1 MGSVISYT
9 KSDFKVHVF
18 TGDKKNAGTD
28 ANVTIILHGEAGD
41 FTEEIILDRFLKNDF
56 ERGKKNT
63 FRVPHS
69 KGEASTLGKI
79 AKIELW
85 RDVDG
90 VSSDWFVDKVLVENA
105 VTRDIFIF
113 PLFRWIK
120 AGLHYMIN
128 HLDTSLPQFDEH
140 HKQRKMELED
150 KQETYEYEQK
160 SPCLPMQI
168 KKMPATEQFSFDY
181 LWDIVKTKA
190 ELLAVSKCVQLTA
203 GKWKNLAD
211 IKNMFR
217 KKFFHLPKGADGWRD
232 DFYFGRQRIA
242 SANNSLIKLC
252 TAIPDKL
259 AVTEEML
266 KPLLEGNTLESLLKE
281 KRLFI
286 CDLEILEGLSCKP
299 GFTVCVPIALF
310 MVDNDNQLRP
320 LAIQLFQKPS
330 PDNPVFLPTDNLNTW
345 TFAKMWYNNA
355 DASYH
360 QSLTHLGLTH
370 LLMEGVTV
378 ATHRNLSQSHP
389 VFKFLAPHFLYLI
402 AINTRGLDL
411 LIAEGGWVDKVMN
424 TGVKGM
430 FELIKRGIDSWHLDV
445 DGTLP
450 EDLKRRGL
458 DDPSVLPGY
467 HFRDDAILLYHAINK
482 YASKYV
488 ALYYD
493 TPEKINGDW
502 ELQNWGTELA
512 LSREQGGVGL
522 LGIPNDGTFKTNDDI
537 SKVLTCIVYT
547 CSVSHASTNFP
558 QYEEYAFTPNYP
570 GMMRGEPP
578 KSKDPVEEDRILAS
592 LPDKPTT
599 LDIMVVTKILSGR
612 GTKNLGDFEVQYVF
626 DPKAMVIV
634 DEFRLELRQIS
645 KTIKERNESRNPP
658 YIYLDPEI
666 VPNSISI

>member
-1 MGSVISYT
+1 MGACFSRIR
-9 KSDFKVHVF
+9 SDYVVYVR
-18 TGDKKNAGTD
+18 TGDRRNAGTD
-28 ANVTIILHGEAGD
+28 ANVTIILHDDVGHSTGEI
-41 FTEEIILDRFLKNDF
+41 TLDNFLRNDF
-56 ERGKKNT
+56 ERGKQDK
-63 FRVPHS
+63 FDVPRS
-69 KGEASTLGKI
+69 KLRPLGKI
-79 AKIELW
+79 TKIEFW
-85 RDVDG
+85 RDDAG
-90 VSSDWFVDKVLVENA
+90 IGSDWYVERILVENRL
-105 VTRDIFIF
+105 TNDIFVF
-113 PLFRWIK
+113 PIFRWIK
-120 AGLHYMIN
+120 AGYHYMIK
-128 HLDTSLPQFDEH
+128 HLDTSLPQSDDYHE
-140 HKQRKMELED
+140 QRKMELED
-150 KQETYEYEQK
+150 KRKIYKYAQK
-160 SPCLPMQI
+160 APGMPVQI
-168 KKMPATEQFSFDY
+168 SKMPPDEQFSFDY
-181 LWDIVKTKA
+181 KWDIVTTKVQ
-190 ELLAVSKCVQLTA
+190 LLATSKIVKLTA
-203 GKWKNLAD
+203 GEWESLAHLKN
-211 IKNMFR
+211 IYTQNV
-217 KKFFHLPKGADGWRD
+217 FHLPKGADRWSND
-232 DFYFGRQRIA
+232 LYFGLQRIA
-242 SANNSLIKLC
+242 SLNHSIIKLC
-252 TAIPDKL
+252 TAIPEKL

-266 KPLLEGNTLESLLKE
+266 KPFLEGNTLEGLLKE

-299 GFTVCVPIALF
+299 GFTLCVPIGLF
-310 MVDNDNQLRP
+310 MINKNKQLRP
-320 LAIQLFQKPS
+320 IAIQLFQKPG
-330 PDNPVFLPTDNLNTW
+330 PDNPVFLPTDHPNTW
-345 TFAKMWYNNA
+345 VLAKMWYNNA
-355 DASYH
+355 DAAYH

-402 AINTRGLDL
+402 AINTRGLEIL
-411 LIAEGGWVDKVMN
+411 VSEGGWVDKVMN
-424 TGVKGM
+424 TGIKGM
-430 FELIKRGIDSWHLDV
+430 FELIQRGIESWHLDV

-458 DDPSVLPGY
+458 DDPNVLPGY
-467 HFRDDAILLYHAINK
+467 HFRDDAILLYHAIQK
-482 YASKYV
+482 YTSKYV

-502 ELQNWGTELA
+502 ELQNWGKELA

-578 KSKDPVEEDRILAS
+578 RSKEAVDERRILAS

-612 GTKNLGDFEVQYVF
+612 GTKSLGDFEVQYVF
-626 DPKAMVIV
+626 DPKARDLV